1 MAETEASS
9 RPNVTDMTGKTVV
22 VTGASSGIGAVA
34 ARQLAE
40 LGANV
45 VPVGRSP
52 ERTREMARE
61 IGAEPLIA
69 DFASFDQVR
78 RLAGELL
85 QRCPRIDVLVNNAGG
100 LFPTR
105 TVTED
110 GHEKTF
116 QVNHLSTF
124 LLTAL
129 LRERLLQSAEDG
141 PVRVVTTSSIGNRF
155 GNVRLDDLERE
166 KRPWNGFLAYCATKL
181 ENVLFTRELSRR
193 LSGTGVESVCFH
205 PGNVATE
212 FGSESLFPGVFYRN
226 PLTRSTMLISAEQ
239 GAAPLVW
246 LASAP
251 TGELEDGAYYDR
263 FKKGAINRQA
273 NDEKLAAGLWERS
286 DKITGAGAQEH

>member
-1 MAETEASS
+1 MTENSAGS
-9 RPNVTDMTGKTVV
+9 RPNTADITGKTVV
-22 VTGASSGIGAVA
+22 ITGASSGIGAVA
-34 ARQLAE
+34 ARRLTE

-52 ERTREMARE
+52 ERTREVARE

-69 DFASFDQVR
+69 DFASFGQVR
-78 RLAGELL
+78 HLADELL

-129 LRERLLQSAEDG
+129 LRERLVGSAEDS
-141 PVRVVTTSSIGNRF
+141 PVRVVTTSSVGNRF

-193 LSGTGVESVCFH
+193 LAGTGVEAICFH

-212 FGSESLFPGVFYRN
+212 FGSDSLFPGVFYRN
-226 PLTRSTMLISAEQ
+226 PFTRQTVLIPPEQ

-246 LASAP
+246 LASASVD
-251 TGELEDGAYYDR
+251 ELEDGAYYDR
-263 FKKGAINRQA
+263 FKKGGVNRQA
-273 NDEKLAAGLWERS
+273 NDEKLAAGLWES
-286 DKITGAGAQEH
+286 SEEITGVES

>member
-1 MAETEASS
+1 
-9 RPNVTDMTGKTVV
+9 MTGMSGKTVV

-34 ARQLAE
+34 VRRLAE
-40 LGANV
+40 AGTNV

-52 ERTREMARE
+52 ERTKEVARE

-69 DFASFDQVR
+69 DFASFEQVR
-78 RLAGELL
+78 SLAEEILD
-85 QRCPRIDVLVNNAGG
+85 RCPRIDVLANNAGG
-100 LFPTR
+100 LFTPR

-129 LRERLLQSAEDG
+129 LRERLVESSRSG
-141 PVRVVTTSSIGNRF
+141 PVRVVTTSSLGNRF

-181 ENVLFTRELSRR
+181 QNILFTRELSRR
-193 LSGTGVESVCFH
+193 MAGSGVEAVCFH

-212 FGSESLFPGVFYRN
+212 FGGGSLFPGVFYRN
-226 PLTRSTMLISAEQ
+226 QLTRRLALITPEQ
-239 GAAPLVW
+239 GAAPLVR

-251 TGELEDGAYYDR
+251 GGELQDGAYYDR
-263 FKKGAINRQA
+263 FEKGRVNRQA
-273 NDEKLAAGLWERS
+273 NDPKLAAGLWERS
-286 DKITGAGAQEH
+286 ELLAGLRG

>member
-1 MAETEASS
+1 
-9 RPNVTDMTGKTVV
+9 MTGKTVV

-34 ARQLAE
+34 ARRLAG
-40 LGANV
+40 LGADV

-52 ERTREMARE
+52 ERTREVARE
-61 IGAEPLIA
+61 IGVEPLIA
-69 DFASFDQVR
+69 DFASFEQVR
-78 RLAGELL
+78 RLADELL
-85 QRCPRIDVLVNNAGG
+85 RRCPRIDVLVNNAGG
-100 LFPTR
+100 LFTPR
-105 TVTED
+105 TLTED
-110 GHEKTF
+110 GHEKTL

-129 LRERLLQSAEDG
+129 LRERLVGSAESG

-193 LSGTGVESVCFH
+193 SAGTSVEAVCFH

-212 FGSESLFPGVFYRN
+212 FGSGSLFPGVFYRN
-226 PLTRSTMLISAEQ
+226 PFTRKAVLIPPEQ

-251 TGELEDGAYYDR
+251 AGELKDGAYYDR
-263 FKKGAINRQA
+263 FDKGGVNRQA
-273 NDEKLAAGLWERS
+273 KDEKLAAGLWERS
-286 DKITGAGAQEH
+286 EELTGVES